1 MEQITTFKKEFLEE
15 VKTVNASVNS
25 LRDKI
30 SSSHNAEMG
39 KSCLKS
45 KLDSYLKLIPV
56 INEDKLEKLFDRDEE
71 SCKANV

>member
-1 MEQITTFKKEFLEE
+1 
-15 VKTVNASVNS
+15 
-25 LRDKI
+25 
-30 SSSHNAEMG
+30 MG